1 MLLTIVLLAALLAAA
16 IIGLRGREG
25 KPGWGVISGVLCILF
40 SYRLTGW
47 DAECAGIIFMV
58 GFISVVGGVI
68 GCLDMYKSLKKKVSK

>member
-1 MLLTIVLLAALLAAA
+1 MLLTIVLLVALLAAA

-25 KPGWGVISGVLCILF
+25 KPGWGVIAGMLCILF

-58 GFISVVGGVI
+58 GIISVVGGVI